1 VELQVGVI
9 VSRLSDHVVGTI
21 ESGNAVAA
29 VGQVGG
35 QGAGGA
41 SDLENAVSGT
51 KGLFVDP
58 VPVTARIPIELTD
71 GDDCEVVTFWKVG
84 AVLTSIVQVEVCDDE
99 CPIKKTAD
107 VIEGRWTT
115 LVIRE
120 LLPGKKRFS
129 EIQRAL
135 TGISPKVLTARL
147 RLLEQRQLLTR
158 TVYATVPPMTEYEL
172 TPLGRQLETVLD
184 AMADFGRNLSS
195 DASH

>member
-1 VELQVGVI
+1 M
-9 VSRLSDHVVGTI
+9 
-21 ESGNAVAA
+21 
-29 VGQVGG
+29 
-35 QGAGGA
+35 
-41 SDLENAVSGT
+41 
-51 KGLFVDP
+51 
-58 VPVTARIPIELTD
+58 
-71 GDDCEVVTFWKVG
+71 
-84 AVLTSIVQVEVCDDE
+84 LTSIVQVEVCDDE

-147 RLLEQRQLLTR
+147 RLLERRQLLTR

-172 TPLGRQLETVLD
+172 TPLGRRLEAVLD
-184 AMADFGRNLSS
+184 AMADFGQNLSTDS
-195 DASH
+195 DH